1 MRTKLDPD
9 DEFFIPE
16 IDFSKVEF
24 VPNPRVR
31 QPGEKTEI
39 CLDGAIEY
47 QVRLIP
53 STKVI
58 GRFVSTLD
66 AWPAVI
72 AAIEGGRVAPDIVT
86 RRHRCGRPA
95 LAHGCGALPGE
106 LRPIEQR
113 WAASVRRPG
122 PTNRPSRRRGLSRAS
137 LVLAPAWVPLYLDH
151 WPAGE
156 SESKWANGRV
166 CRRSFASRLIA
177 GPGEPACSGGA
188 LVIDEQ

>member
-24 VPNPRVR
+24 VPNPRIR
-31 QPGEKTEI
+31 APGDKTEI

-72 AAIEGGRVAPDIVT
+72 AAIEGGRSPRTLSLDAI
-86 RRHRCGRPA
+86 
-95 LAHGCGALPGE
+95 GAAG
-106 LRPIEQR
+106 QR
-113 WAASVRRPG
+113 WHMAAGPFLERFARLNNGEPHPYADRVRPVRR
-122 PTNRPSRRRGLSRAS
+122 
-137 LVLAPAWVPLYLDH
+137 
-151 WPAGE
+151 
-156 SESKWANGRV
+156 RV
-166 CRRSFASRLIA
+166 A
-177 GPGEPACSGGA
+177 EGA
-188 LVIDEQ
+188 A